1 MIGGGAMAPAL
12 QKSSNF
18 FSFLLVLYVSFLL
31 APFSG
36 AETKETIPST
46 TVETELAFPVEGLW
60 YVLIHYTDDHATDPA
75 AWHWEDHLWSLQRK
89 EQTLIW
95 RDFPIVIFDDVTGRF
110 ERVGPNPLSKVS
122 GAWEPDPGQLEN
134 IVSGLMLNERGSQSK
149 RLKPVSQ
156 GKADVEE
163 NGERRILWESP
174 GAAPATSASMVTFS
188 STWRIEEAE
197 GMPIFS
203 WNDMLGSGRAE
214 SMEGR
219 TEFRCERID
228 EKGVIH
234 GGFDRD
240 GVRHGYFRLYPS
252 GEVQPLKKKKKGIF

>member
-1 MIGGGAMAPAL
+1 MALAL
-12 QKSSNF
+12 QKLKFAHFLSGVLVFSVF
-18 FSFLLVLYVSFLL
+18 FLC

-36 AETKETIPST
+36 AEPKESIPST
-46 TVETELAFPVEGLW
+46 TVETKLAFPVEGLW
-60 YVLIHYTDDHATDPA
+60 YVLIHYTDDHATHPA
-75 AWHWEDHLWSLQRK
+75 AWHWEEHLWSLQRK

-95 RDFPIVIFDDVTGRF
+95 RDFPIVIFEDVTGRF

-134 IVSGLMLNERGSQSK
+134 IGSGLMVNERGSQSK
-149 RLKPVSQ
+149 RLKPAPQ
-156 GKADVEE
+156 GEGDVEA
-163 NGERRILWESP
+163 NGERHILWESR

-203 WNDMLGSGRAE
+203 WNDLLGSGRAE

-252 GEVQPLKKKKKGIF
+252 GEAQPLKKKKKGFF